1 VALTP
6 IPSGDPLR
14 DPIWQFVGAIF
25 ALIAIATPF
34 VTLLW
39 SRNKKELSY
48 QILSSTKLLNE
59 QHHDLKITYKNYAIN
74 DPHLHVIKIINTG
87 NVSIKRDDYDDPI
100 TIMCLDAK
108 LYDPE
113 IIESYPENISLDA
126 SIISNNRIIFT
137 NVLLNKREY
146 YIVRFLAD
154 APSSLSV
161 QARINDI
168 STIKEIKEND
178 NSLLE
183 FVFVSK
189 NLASYI
195 TISISIFAGILPI
208 LPISYQ
214 DRSFI
219 LVALLVISLIISQ
232 YLMNVLSRR

>member
-1 VALTP
+1 
-6 IPSGDPLR
+6 
-14 DPIWQFVGAIF
+14 
-25 ALIAIATPF
+25 
-34 VTLLW
+34 
-39 SRNKKELSY
+39 
-48 QILSSTKLLNE
+48 
-59 QHHDLKITYKNYAIN
+59 
-74 DPHLHVIKIINTG
+74 
-87 NVSIKRDDYDDPI
+87 
-100 TIMCLDAK
+100 
-108 LYDPE
+108 
-113 IIESYPENISLDA
+113 
-126 SIISNNRIIFT
+126 
-137 NVLLNKREY
+137 
-146 YIVRFLAD
+146 VRFLAD